1 MRFFSPVLLTAVLGL
16 TPIGALAQTSP
27 LSPGTELTG
36 TMDQTI
42 SSSSAH
48 VGDTFKIS
56 NVTSANGTGAVTDA
70 TIYGHVDAVTT
81 AGQGRNAAIRL
92 AFDRVQ
98 LFNGKRFTLAA
109 RPTHVKVVTKS
120 NATREGVGAIVG
132 DLLGNFV
139 GKVIG
144 ASVLGPLGLIGGYLV
159 AKNARQNVT
168 IPQNSLVTLE
178 VLTARRQAAG

>member
-1 MRFFSPVLLTAVLGL
+1 MKLLTPLLLTAVLGL

-36 TMDQTI
+36 TMDETI

-48 VGDTFKIS
+48 VGDRFRIS
-56 NVTSANGTGAVTDA
+56 NVTSTNGTGTVTDA

-81 AGQGRNAAIRL
+81 AAQGRNAGIRL

-98 LFNGKRFTLAA
+98 LYDGKRFTLDA

-120 NATREGVGAIVG
+120 NATREGAGAIIG
-132 DLLGNFV
+132 DLLGNYV

-144 ASVLGPLGLIGGYLV
+144 ASLLGPLGLIGGFLV

-168 IPQNSLVTLE
+168 IPQNSLVTLQ
-178 VLTARRQAAG
+178 VITSRRQAAG